1 MSSTNTTFI
10 QNLFNNTPLTAGQ
23 QIESEILNL
32 DDLKPAGFFSLQ
44 YAASGTG
51 TVTYNY
57 LLSNDGKTFAPEDS
71 VTEIVK
77 DVSASNGF
85 AWFAPAVAKFMKI
98 SAKESSLTASAL
110 ATATICIQ

>member
-10 QNLFNNTPLTAGQ
+10 QSLFKNVPLTAGQ
-23 QIESEILNL
+23 QVESEILNL
-32 DDLKPAGFFSLQ
+32 DEMKPVGFFSLQ
-44 YAASGTG
+44 YAAAGAG
-51 TVTYNY
+51 KVTYNY
-57 LLSNDGKTFAPEDS
+57 LLSNDGITFSPEDS

-77 DVSASNGF
+77 DVTATNGF

-98 SAKESSLTASAL
+98 SAKESSLTDPAT

>member
-10 QNLFNNTPLTAGQ
+10 QSIFKNTPIAAGQ
-23 QIESEILNL
+23 HLDSEVINL
-32 DDLKPAGFFSLQ
+32 DELKPVGFFSLQ

-51 TVTYNY
+51 AVTYNY
-57 LLSNDGKTFAPEDS
+57 LLSNDGNTFSPEDS

-77 DVSASNGF
+77 DVSATNGF
-85 AWFAPAVAKFMKI
+85 AWFAPAVAKYMKI
-98 SAKESSLTASAL
+98 RATESTGLAEAN